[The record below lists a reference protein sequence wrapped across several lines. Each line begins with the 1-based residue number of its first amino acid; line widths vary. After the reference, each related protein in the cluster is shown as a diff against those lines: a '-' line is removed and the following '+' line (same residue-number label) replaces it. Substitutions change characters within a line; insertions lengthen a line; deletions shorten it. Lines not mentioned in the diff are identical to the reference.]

1 MRDSV
6 FNGRV
11 RTPGEPQ
18 PQESVRCVVWWLRRG
33 RNPRPTVLAFFAWI
47 ALPLTVFA
55 SLAPREEAR
64 RLLVEDFAALNRG
77 AKTLAEV
84 GDRARRLA
92 ETAETPELSATLLTG
107 AVRLFERAGAD
118 AQAAAARKRLE
129 DCRHPFRVFGDAATL
144 KLGEFGE
151 IDFVRCP
158 TGTVDLVLAWPKVR
172 TRAVSISRPY
182 WITKYPLTRR
192 QTAFFSPL
200 DSQKGATPEERTDD
214 YACVNRM
221 MAEGL
226 TEHFARYFARALPTN
241 TVIRLPTLAEWEH
254 AYHAGTRDPSDPFF
268 DLSHV
273 HQGDAVYRA
282 IAYDYDRQAPQRTK
296 RLNAWGIGDWCGQEK
311 VLDTFDPATLVR
323 DAVRG
328 TPDFYLVQSLPDPP
342 CAIDPCFSYAGTNR
356 VSLIRLP
363 FWCRWKAASADFGE
377 DWCPIRLVIA
387 PPVGL

>member
-1 MRDSV
+1 MKFRLSALLL
-6 FNGRV
+6 FL
-11 RTPGEPQ
+11 TF
-18 PQESVRCVVWWLRRG
+18 
-33 RNPRPTVLAFFAWI
+33 TAF
-47 ALPLTVFA
+47 ALT
-55 SLAPREEAR
+55 PREEAR
-64 RLLVEDFAALNRG
+64 RLLADDFVALNRG
-77 AKTLAEV
+77 TKTLAEV

-92 ETAETPELSATLLTG
+92 ETVETSALSATLLAG
-107 AVRLFERAGAD
+107 AIRLFERAGEAVR
-118 AQAAAARKRLE
+118 AVEARKRLE
-129 DCRHPFRVFGDAATL
+129 DCRHPFQVSGDAATL

-158 TGTVDLVLAWPKVR
+158 TGTVELVLAWPKVR
-172 TRAVSISRPY
+172 TQAVTISRPY

-192 QTAFFSPL
+192 QAAFFSPL

-214 YACVNRM
+214 YACVNRA

-226 TEHFARYFARALPTN
+226 TAHFTRYFARVLPTN
-241 TVIRLPTLAEWEH
+241 AVIRLPTLAEWEH
-254 AYHAGTRDPSDPFF
+254 AYHAGATDPSDPFF
-268 DLSHV
+268 DLRHV

-282 IAYDYDRQAPQRTK
+282 IAYDYDRQEPPRTK

>member
-1 MRDSV
+1 MR
-6 FNGRV
+6 NK
-11 RTPGEPQ
+11 PY
-18 PQESVRCVVWWLRRG
+18 CRR
-33 RNPRPTVLAFFAWI
+33 PRRQALANVLFALAFS
-47 ALPLTVFA
+47 LPLSA
-55 SLAPREEAR
+55 LDLPPHEEAR
-64 RLLVEDFAALNRG
+64 RLLTDDFAALNRG
-77 AKTLAEV
+77 TKTLADV
-84 GDRARRLA
+84 GGRARRLA
-92 ETAETPELSATLLTG
+92 ETAETSELSATLLAG
-107 AVRLFERAGAD
+107 AIRLFERADED
-118 AQAAAARKRLE
+118 ALVVEARKRLE
-129 DCRHPFRVFGDAATL
+129 DCRHPFRISGDAAVL

-158 TGTVDLVLAWPKVR
+158 TGTVELVLQWPKVR
-172 TRAVSISRPY
+172 TQNVTISRPY

-192 QTAFFSPL
+192 QAAFFSPL

-214 YACVNRM
+214 YACVNRA

-226 TEHFARYFARALPTN
+226 TAHFARYFARALPTN

-254 AYHAGTRDPSDPFF
+254 AYHAGATDASDPFF
-268 DLSHV
+268 DLRHV

-282 IAYDYDRQAPQRTK
+282 IAYDYDRRDPQRTK

-342 CAIDPCFSYAGTNR
+342 CATNPCFSYAGTNR

-363 FWCRWKAASADFGE
+363 FWCRWKAATDDFGE

-387 PPVGL
+387 PN